1 MAIFSILHVSI
12 HPASIHKKLKA
23 LFRRRVPTFNP
34 THQKRE
40 RTTLAHKIL
49 VVDDEFSIREL
60 LTDFLEGE
68 GYEVIIAP
76 DGRKAVDMATSENP
90 DVILLDVTMPG
101 IGGIEVCSEL
111 RAAESTCSVPII
123 MMTAL
128 QDHKNE
134 ALEAKADDFV
144 CKPFDLEDLLIR
156 VKSTLRIRNLAHS
169 EDRMKAYMEELD
181 KNRLGS

>member
-1 MAIFSILHVSI
+1 MHVSI
-12 HPASIHKKLKA
+12 HPATIDKGQEA
-23 LFRRRVPTFNP
+23 PFRRRVSPFNP
-34 THQKRE
+34 IHQERE
-40 RTTLAHKIL
+40 RTILAHKIL

-68 GYEVIIAP
+68 GYEVIVAP
-76 DGRKAVDMATSENP
+76 DGRKVVDIAIREDP

-128 QDHKNE
+128 QDHRDE

-156 VKSTLRIRNLAHS
+156 VKSTLRIRNLNHS
-169 EDRMKAYMEELD
+169 EDRMKTYMEELD
-181 KNRLGS
+181 KNRLVSCLKA